1 MYNFLKRGLF
11 GALYG
16 YFTLPT
22 TWNPVTV
29 VPGGAVLPAEGGA
42 AHALRSQPGVLTI
55 SPRPDGS
62 KHTAANL
69 TACLYHT
76 WPASGGRRQTGSLQ
90 LSGYFPGSL
99 PGQYTRPWG
108 TGLRGVSELPADG
121 DVVVVLVIIVQ
132 D

>member
-1 MYNFLKRGLF
+1 MLEKRPFWPLNSY
-11 GALYG
+11 L
-16 YFTLPT
+16 TLPT
-22 TWNPVTV
+22 TWNPVNV

-42 AHALRSQPGVLTI
+42 AHALRYQPGVLTI

-69 TACLYHT
+69 TSRLYHT
-76 WPASGGRRQTGSLQ
+76 WPASGGRRRTDSLQ